1 MRSPAAF
8 RDSVSAR
15 DATVA
20 ASRQRDVRSRGLRGI
35 VATPRHDTLRVQ
47 IKRLGALAE
56 AEKWDADFGFF
67 RVDHGPGG
75 LTRMGVWV
83 VPPLSHL
90 RFARVIPSRRAG
102 PDGVRLPRGI
112 PRCSVDRS
120 FGQIQLQ
127 LRMRKFWRGGAPAR
141 ARRMSRLKRLR
152 AG

>member
-47 IKRLGALAE
+47 IKRLGLSRSG
-56 AEKWDADFGFF
+56 KMGRGLGFF